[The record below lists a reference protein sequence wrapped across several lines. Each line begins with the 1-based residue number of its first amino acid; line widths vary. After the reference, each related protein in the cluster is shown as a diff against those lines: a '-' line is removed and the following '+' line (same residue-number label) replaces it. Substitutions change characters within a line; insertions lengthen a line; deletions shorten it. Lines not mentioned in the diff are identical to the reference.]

1 MNKADRR
8 RLLTYAGFAV
18 LVALYIAAAVFMP
31 IVSRSQAVIAIG
43 DSRLPVSALTG
54 VLSSL
59 ANICLI
65 CLTVFHGK
73 MGLITALVLL
83 LSQLPILVR
92 NMIVNHN
99 LVSIPGTFSMLL
111 TLVAIIVIRSRD
123 KRIESFRQ
131 DELSQLAYQQKQAE
145 RLFEQT
151 AAALVTAIDAKDEYS
166 RGHSMRVADYS
177 RRLAEMMGKSEEEC
191 RKVYYAGMLHD
202 AGKLGITDAIIS
214 KNDALTPEEYEEVKK
229 HTVLGEQILSTIRDH
244 PYIGIGAHY
253 HHERYD
259 GKGYPEGLKGDD
271 IPEIA
276 RIISVADAYDVMSSS
291 RSYRKAIPQQIIRE
305 EIIAGAGSQFDPDIA
320 MIMRHLIDQDTE
332 YRMKEISAAR
342 EMRRNSGLQCGEYR
356 SEVSDGILIRPEITR
371 IRLEY
376 RDDGSGNSPAVPTV
390 ILFDALDGRVHS
402 EPQEIRNLDYFEYA
416 EIRLDGETVN
426 HGVRAI
432 RTEMGKAAP
441 AAAKETEDAVYEI
454 EAVRCRDHALLAIR
468 YGRKTVDVTVALPD
482 SSRFAYIGLTGSH
495 CVISGIHADR
505 TGEKVK
511 EDYIP
516 RIAEE
521 ISYIDG
527 PEGDVPNVQVDS
539 IRSGSSAGIPVADS
553 MRLTFHTMSLP
564 TARLIWH
571 CPYIVL
577 FRSEDGKVNG
587 KGYREYAVVRL
598 DGENWDNDSGMKS
611 RIIVNQEEDFGG
623 WEAWKEG
630 NKAGY
635 DCTVKF
641 TREGNR
647 ITVSTLNLG
656 LSVKGILTLP
666 ETAAKETVYAA
677 LTGDQVALTNIRAAK
692 E

>member
-1 MNKADRR
+1 MKKMDRR
-8 RLLTYAGFAV
+8 KLLTYVGFTA
-18 LVALYIAAAVFMP
+18 LAALYIAAAVFMP
-31 IVSRSQAVIAIG
+31 MVSRSRAMIAIG
-43 DSRLPVSALTG
+43 DSQLPVSALTG

-73 MGLITALVLL
+73 KGMITALVLL
-83 LSQLPILVR
+83 LSQLPILAR

-131 DELSQLAYQQKQAE
+131 DELSQLANQQKQAE

-151 AAALVTAIDAKDEYS
+151 AAALVSAIDAKDIYT
-166 RGHSMRVADYS
+166 RGHSMRVAEYS
-177 RRLAEMMGKSEEEC
+177 RRIAEMMGKSEEEC

-202 AGKLGITDAIIS
+202 AGKLGITDTIIS

-259 GKGYPEGLKGDD
+259 GKGYPEGLKGAD

-305 EIIAGAGSQFDPDIA
+305 EIVAGAGTQFDPEIA
-320 MIMRHLIDQDTE
+320 MLMRHLIDQDSE
-332 YRMKEISAAR
+332 YRMKESKAAMDRRR
-342 EMRRNSGLQCGEYR
+342 EEGLLCGEYR
-356 SEVSDGILIRPEITR
+356 SDISDGILIRPEIRR
-371 IRLEY
+371 IRMEC
-376 RDDGSGNSPAVPTV
+376 RGDGSSNGLVLPTL
-390 ILFDALDGRVHS
+390 ILFDSLDARVHS
-402 EPQEIRNLDYFEYA
+402 DGQEIRDLNYYEYA

-432 RTEMGKAAP
+432 RTEVGKAD
-441 AAAKETEDAVYEI
+441 AKETEDAVYEI
-454 EAVRCRDHALLAIR
+454 EAVRCRDHVLLAIR

-482 SSRFAYIGLTGSH
+482 SSRFAYLALTGSH
-495 CVISGIHADR
+495 CAITNIQVEQ
-505 TGEKVK
+505 TGNKVK

-527 PEGDVPNVQVDS
+527 PQGDIPNVQVDG
-539 IRSGSSAGIPVADS
+539 IRSAASAGVPLEDS
-553 MRLTFHTMSLP
+553 MRLAFHTMSLP

-571 CPYIVL
+571 CPYIIL
-577 FRSEDGKVNG
+577 YHADDGKVNG

-598 DGENWDNDSGMKS
+598 DGENWDNDSGAKN
-611 RIIVNQEEDFGG
+611 RIVVNQEEDFDG
-623 WEAWKEG
+623 WDAWKAG
-630 NKAGY
+630 NKAGF
-635 DCTVKF
+635 DCRVEF
-641 TREGNR
+641 TRKGNR
-647 ITVSTLNLG
+647 ITVSTKNLG
-656 LSVKGILTLP
+656 LSVKGITVLP
-666 ETAAKETVYAA
+666 EGAGGTVYTA
-677 LTGDQVALTNIRAAK
+677 LTGDQVALTNIRVTK
-692 E
+692 

>member
-1 MNKADRR
+1 MKKTDRR
-8 RLLTYAGFAV
+8 KLLTYIGFTA
-18 LVALYIAAAVFMP
+18 LAALYIAAAVFMP
-31 IVSRSQAVIAIG
+31 MVSRSQAVIVIG
-43 DSRLPVSALTG
+43 ESRLPVSALTG
-54 VLSSL
+54 VFSSL

-65 CLTVFHGK
+65 CLTVFYGK
-73 MGLITALVLL
+73 KGLIFSLVLL

-92 NMIVNHN
+92 NMIVNRN
-99 LVSIPGTFSMLL
+99 LVSIPGTFTMLL

-123 KRIESFRQ
+123 KRIENYRQ

-151 AAALVTAIDAKDEYS
+151 AAALVSAIDAKDIYT
-166 RGHSMRVADYS
+166 RGHSMRVAEYS
-177 RRLAEMMGKSEEEC
+177 RRIAEMMGKSEEEC

-259 GKGYPEGLKGDD
+259 GKGYPEGLKGAD

-305 EIIAGAGSQFDPDIA
+305 EIVAGAGTQFDPEIA
-320 MIMRHLIDQDTE
+320 MLMRHLIDQDSE
-332 YRMKEISAAR
+332 YRMKEIRAAMDRRR
-342 EMRRNSGLQCGEYR
+342 EEGLLCGEYR
-356 SEVSDGILIRPEITR
+356 SDISDGILLRPEITR
-371 IRLEY
+371 IRLEC
-376 RDDGSGNSPAVPTV
+376 RDDGSGNGPAVPTA
-390 ILFDALDGRVHS
+390 ILFDSLDTRVHS
-402 EPQEIRNLDYFEYA
+402 DAQEIRDLNYFEYA

-441 AAAKETEDAVYEI
+441 ATAKETEDALYEI

-482 SSRFAYIGLTGSH
+482 SSRFAYLALTGSH
-495 CVISGIHADR
+495 CAITNIQVEQ
-505 TGEKVK
+505 TGNKVK

-527 PEGDVPNVQVDS
+527 PQGDIPNVQVDG
-539 IRSGSSAGIPVADS
+539 IRSASSAGVPLEDS
-553 MRLTFHTMSLP
+553 MRLAFHTMSLP

-571 CPYIVL
+571 CPYIIL
-577 FRSEDGKVNG
+577 YHADDGKVNG

-598 DGENWDNDSGMKS
+598 DGENWDNDSGAKN
-611 RIIVNQEEDFGG
+611 RIVVNQEEDFDG
-623 WEAWKEG
+623 WDAWKAG
-630 NKAGY
+630 NKAGF
-635 DCTVKF
+635 DCRVEF
-641 TREGNR
+641 TRKGNR
-647 ITVSTLNLG
+647 ITVSTKNLG
-656 LSVKGILTLP
+656 LSVKGITVLP
-666 ETAAKETVYAA
+666 EGAGRTVYTA
-677 LTGDQVALTNIRAAK
+677 LTGDQVALTNIRVTK
-692 E
+692 

>member
-1 MNKADRR
+1 MKKMDRR
-8 RLLTYAGFAV
+8 KLLTYIGFTA
-18 LVALYIAAAVFMP
+18 LAALYIAAAVFMP
-31 IVSRSQAVIAIG
+31 MVSRSQAVIVIG

-73 MGLITALVLL
+73 KGLIFSLVLL
-83 LSQLPILVR
+83 LAQIPVLVR
-92 NMIVNHN
+92 NMIVNRN
-99 LVSIPGTFSMLL
+99 LVSIPGTFTMLL

-123 KRIESFRQ
+123 KRIENYRQ
-131 DELSQLAYQQKQAE
+131 DELSQLAEQQKQAE

-151 AAALVTAIDAKDEYS
+151 AAALVSAIDAKDIYT
-166 RGHSMRVADYS
+166 RGHSMRVAEYS
-177 RRLAEMMGKSEEEC
+177 RRIAEMMGKSEEEC

-202 AGKLGITDAIIS
+202 AGKLGITDTIIS

-259 GKGYPEGLKGDD
+259 GKGYPEGLKGAD

-305 EIIAGAGSQFDPDIA
+305 EIVAGAGTQFDPEIA
-320 MIMRHLIDQDTE
+320 MLMRHLIDQDSE
-332 YRMKEISAAR
+332 YRMKEIRAGMDRRR
-342 EMRRNSGLQCGEYR
+342 EEGLLCGEYR
-356 SEVSDGILIRPEITR
+356 SDISDGILIRPEIRR
-371 IRLEY
+371 IRMEC
-376 RDDGSGNSPAVPTV
+376 RGDGSSNGLVLPTL
-390 ILFDALDGRVHS
+390 ILFDSLDARVHS
-402 EPQEIRNLDYFEYA
+402 DEQEIRDLNYYEYA

-432 RTEMGKAAP
+432 RTEVGKAD
-441 AAAKETEDAVYEI
+441 AKETEDAVYEI
-454 EAVRCRDHALLAIR
+454 EAVRCRDHVLLAIR

-482 SSRFAYIGLTGSH
+482 SSRFAYLALTGSH
-495 CVISGIHADR
+495 CAITNIQVEQ
-505 TGEKVK
+505 TGNKVK

-527 PEGDVPNVQVDS
+527 PQGDIPNVQVDG
-539 IRSGSSAGIPVADS
+539 IRSAASAGVPLEDS

-571 CPYIVL
+571 CPYIIL
-577 FRSEDGKVNG
+577 YHADDGKVNG

-598 DGENWDNDSGMKS
+598 DGENWDNDSGAKN
-611 RIIVNQEEDFGG
+611 RIVVNQEEDFDG
-623 WEAWKEG
+623 WDAWKAG
-630 NKAGY
+630 NKAGF
-635 DCTVKF
+635 DCRVEF
-641 TREGNR
+641 TRKGNR
-647 ITVSTLNLG
+647 ITVSTKNLG
-656 LSVKGILTLP
+656 LSVKGITVLP
-666 ETAAKETVYAA
+666 EGAGGTVYTA
-677 LTGDQVALTNIRAAK
+677 LTGDQVALTNIRVTK
-692 E
+692 

>member
-1 MNKADRR
+1 MKKTDRR
-8 RLLTYAGFAV
+8 RLLAYTGYVALA
-18 LVALYIAAAVFMP
+18 ALYIAAGVFMP
-31 IVSRSQAVIAIG
+31 MVSRSQAVIAIG

-65 CLTVFHGK
+65 CLTVFYGK
-73 MGLITALVLL
+73 KGLITSLVMMLL
-83 LSQLPILVR
+83 QVPVLVR

-123 KRIESFRQ
+123 KRIENFRQ
-131 DELSQLAYQQKQAE
+131 DELMQLAEQQKQAE

-151 AAALVTAIDAKDEYS
+151 AAALVSAIDAKDVYT
-166 RGHSMRVADYS
+166 RGHSMRVAEYS

-202 AGKLGITDAIIS
+202 AGKLGITDTIIS

-259 GKGYPEGLKGDD
+259 GKGYPEGLKGAD

-305 EIIAGAGSQFDPDIA
+305 EIVAGAGTQFDPEIA
-320 MIMRHLIDQDTE
+320 MLMRHLIDQDSE
-332 YRMKEISAAR
+332 YRMKEIKAAMDRRR
-342 EMRRNSGLQCGEYR
+342 EEGLLCGEYR
-356 SEVSDGILIRPEITR
+356 SDISDGILIRPEIRR
-371 IRLEY
+371 IRMEC
-376 RDDGSGNSPAVPTV
+376 RDDGSSNGLALPTL
-390 ILFDALDGRVHS
+390 ILFDSLDARVHS
-402 EPQEIRNLDYFEYA
+402 DEQEIQDLNYYEYA

-432 RTEMGKAAP
+432 RTEVGKAD
-441 AAAKETEDAVYEI
+441 AKETEDAVYEI
-454 EAVRCRDHALLAIR
+454 EAVRCRDHVLLAIR
-468 YGRKTVDVTVALPD
+468 YGRKSVDVTVALPD
-482 SSRFAYIGLTGSH
+482 SSRFVYIALTGSH
-495 CVISGIHADR
+495 CAIRNIR
-505 TGEKVK
+505 LEQTGKKVA

-521 ISYIDG
+521 ISYIAG
-527 PEGDVPNVQVDS
+527 PEGDVPNVQVDG
-539 IRSGSSAGIPVADS
+539 IRSGSSEGIPVKDG
-553 MRLTFHTMSLP
+553 MKLTFHTMSLP

-577 FRSEDGKVNG
+577 FRSDDGKVNG
-587 KGYREYAVVRL
+587 KGYREYAVIRL
-598 DGENWDNDSGMKS
+598 DGENWDNESGTKN
-611 RIIVNQEEDFGG
+611 RVIVTQEEDFGG
-623 WEAWKEG
+623 WDAWKAG

-635 DCTVKF
+635 DCTVEY

-647 ITVSTLNLG
+647 ITVSTQNLG
-656 LSVKGILTLP
+656 LCVKGITELP
-666 ETAAKETVYAA
+666 DGAGGTVYTA
-677 LTGDQVALTNIRAAK
+677 LTGDQVALTDIRIVK
-692 E
+692 K

>member
-1 MNKADRR
+1 MKKMDRR
-8 RLLTYAGFAV
+8 KLLTYIGFTA
-18 LVALYIAAAVFMP
+18 LAALYIAAAVFMP
-31 IVSRSQAVIAIG
+31 MVSRSQAVIVIG

-73 MGLITALVLL
+73 KGLIFSLVLL
-83 LSQLPILVR
+83 LAQIPVLVR
-92 NMIVNHN
+92 NMIVNRN
-99 LVSIPGTFSMLL
+99 LVSIPGTFTMLL

-123 KRIESFRQ
+123 KRIENYRQ
-131 DELSQLAYQQKQAE
+131 DELSQLAEQQKQAE

-151 AAALVTAIDAKDEYS
+151 AAALVSAIDAKDIYT
-166 RGHSMRVADYS
+166 RGHSMRVAEYS
-177 RRLAEMMGKSEEEC
+177 RRIAEMMGKSEEEC

-202 AGKLGITDAIIS
+202 AGKLGITDTIIS

-259 GKGYPEGLKGDD
+259 GKGYPEGLKGAD

-305 EIIAGAGSQFDPDIA
+305 EIVAGAGTQFDPEIA
-320 MIMRHLIDQDTE
+320 MLMRHLIDQDSE
-332 YRMKEISAAR
+332 YRMKEIRAGMDRRR
-342 EMRRNSGLQCGEYR
+342 EEGLLCGEYR
-356 SEVSDGILIRPEITR
+356 SDIYDGILIRPEIRR
-371 IRLEY
+371 IRMEC
-376 RDDGSGNSPAVPTV
+376 RGDGSSNGLVLPTL
-390 ILFDALDGRVHS
+390 ILFDSLDARVHS
-402 EPQEIRNLDYFEYA
+402 DEQEIRDLNYYEYA

-432 RTEMGKAAP
+432 RTEVGKAD
-441 AAAKETEDAVYEI
+441 AKETEDAVYEI
-454 EAVRCRDHALLAIR
+454 EAVRCRDHVLLAIR

-482 SSRFAYIGLTGSH
+482 SSRFAYLALTGSH
-495 CVISGIHADR
+495 CAITNIQVEQ
-505 TGEKVK
+505 TGNKVK

-527 PEGDVPNVQVDS
+527 PQGDIPNVQVDG
-539 IRSGSSAGIPVADS
+539 IRSAASAGVPLEDS
-553 MRLTFHTMSLP
+553 MRLAFHTMSLP

-571 CPYIVL
+571 CPYIIL
-577 FRSEDGKVNG
+577 YHADDGKVNG

-598 DGENWDNDSGMKS
+598 DGENWDNDSGAKN
-611 RIIVNQEEDFGG
+611 RIVVNQEEDFDG
-623 WEAWKEG
+623 WDAWKAG
-630 NKAGY
+630 NKAGF
-635 DCTVKF
+635 DCRVEF
-641 TREGNR
+641 TRKGNR
-647 ITVSTLNLG
+647 ITVSTKNLG
-656 LSVKGILTLP
+656 LSVKGITVLP
-666 ETAAKETVYAA
+666 EGAGRTVYTA
-677 LTGDQVALTNIRAAK
+677 LTGDQVALTNIRVTK
-692 E
+692 